1 MAKKPLPI
9 DTGSSSSIRR
19 PAEQD
24 VLSILRSA
32 TAGMPS
38 LTNPQGGAV
47 GMPAVHAA
55 PSSPETTPSGSIEI
69 LPPES
74 KPESVADYVAAISR
88 LYDEA
93 EQRFVQIG
101 RHLIEAKAR
110 LQHGEWSKMV
120 ALLPFSHRTATML
133 MTAARAI
140 TNRTIAPE
148 RAPRSWANVYLLA
161 SMSDEERRLAE
172 ESNLIRPD
180 VTRREILAFR
190 RHVSGGGE
198 GDGDSMAD
206 AMDSVAA
213 EIARLLQEKAR
224 IEARLAELQ
233 GNRIAETVEA
243 DD

>member
-1 MAKKPLPI
+1 VAKKPLPI
-9 DTGSSSSIRR
+9 DTGSSPSST
-19 PAEQD
+19 AAGQD
-24 VLSILRSA
+24 VISILRSA

-47 GMPAVHAA
+47 GKPAVPTSPW
-55 PSSPETTPSGSIEI
+55 PSETTSSGSIEI
-69 LPPES
+69 LPPEG
-74 KPESVADYVAAISR
+74 KPDSVADYVTTISR

-93 EQRFVQIG
+93 EERFVQIG

-140 TNRTIAPE
+140 TNRTIAPD

-161 SMSDEERRLAE
+161 SMSEEERKLAE
-172 ESNLIRPD
+172 ERDLIRPD

-190 RHVSGGGE
+190 RQVSGGGQGG
-198 GDGDSMAD
+198 GDIMSE
-206 AMDSVAA
+206 AMDSVSE

-233 GNRIAETVEA
+233 GSRDTKAVEA

>member
-1 MAKKPLPI
+1 VAKKPLPI
-9 DTGSSSSIRR
+9 DTGSSPSISA
-19 PAEQD
+19 PAGQD
-24 VLSILRSA
+24 VISILRSA

-47 GMPAVHAA
+47 GTPAVPAV
-55 PSSPETTPSGSIEI
+55 SSQSEMTPSGSIEI
-69 LPPES
+69 LPPAG
-74 KPESVADYVAAISR
+74 KPESVADYVTTISR

-93 EQRFVQIG
+93 EERFVQIG

-161 SMSDEERRLAE
+161 SMSDEERKLAE
-172 ESNLIRPD
+172 ERDLIRPD

-190 RHVSGGGE
+190 RQISGAGE
-198 GDGDSMAD
+198 GGDDPMSD
-206 AMDSVAA
+206 AMDSVAK

-233 GNRIAETVEA
+233 GNRIAEAVEA

>member
-9 DTGSSSSIRR
+9 DTGSSPSSA
-19 PAEQD
+19 PAGQD
-24 VLSILRSA
+24 VISILRSA

-47 GMPAVHAA
+47 GKSAV
-55 PSSPETTPSGSIEI
+55 PTSPLLSERTSGSIEI
-69 LPPES
+69 LPPEG
-74 KPESVADYVAAISR
+74 KPDSVADYVTTISR

-93 EQRFVQIG
+93 EERFVQIG

-161 SMSDEERRLAE
+161 SMSEDERKLAE
-172 ESNLIRPD
+172 ERDLIRPD

-190 RHVSGGGE
+190 RQVSGGGQG
-198 GDGDSMAD
+198 GDDLMSE
-206 AMDSVAA
+206 AMDSVAE

-233 GNRIAETVEA
+233 GSRVAATVEA

>member
-9 DTGSSSSIRR
+9 DTGSSPSSA
-19 PAEQD
+19 PAGQD
-24 VLSILRSA
+24 VISILRSA

-47 GMPAVHAA
+47 GKSAV
-55 PSSPETTPSGSIEI
+55 PTSPLLSERTSGSIEI
-69 LPPES
+69 LPPEG
-74 KPESVADYVAAISR
+74 KPDSVADYVTTISR

-93 EQRFVQIG
+93 EERFVQIG

-161 SMSDEERRLAE
+161 SMSEEERKLAE
-172 ESNLIRPD
+172 ERDLIRPD

-190 RHVSGGGE
+190 RQVSGGGQG
-198 GDGDSMAD
+198 GDDLMSE
-206 AMDSVAA
+206 AMDSVAE

-233 GNRIAETVEA
+233 GSRVAATVEA
-243 DD
+243 DG

>member
-1 MAKKPLPI
+1 VAKKPLPI
-9 DTGSSSSIRR
+9 DTGSSPSSA
-19 PAEQD
+19 PAGQD
-24 VLSILRSA
+24 VISILRSA

-47 GMPAVHAA
+47 GKSAV
-55 PSSPETTPSGSIEI
+55 PTSPLLSERTSGSIEI
-69 LPPES
+69 LPPEG
-74 KPESVADYVAAISR
+74 KPDSVADYVTTISR

-93 EQRFVQIG
+93 EERFVQIG

-161 SMSDEERRLAE
+161 SMSEEERKLAE
-172 ESNLIRPD
+172 ERDLIRPD

-190 RHVSGGGE
+190 RQVSGGGQG
-198 GDGDSMAD
+198 GDDLMSE
-206 AMDSVAA
+206 AMDSVAE

-233 GNRIAETVEA
+233 GSRVAATVEA

>member
-9 DTGSSSSIRR
+9 DTGSSPSSA
-19 PAEQD
+19 PAGQD
-24 VLSILRSA
+24 VISILRSA

-47 GMPAVHAA
+47 GMPAV
-55 PSSPETTPSGSIEI
+55 PTSPLLSKTTSSGSIEI
-69 LPPES
+69 LPPEG
-74 KPESVADYVAAISR
+74 KPDSVADYVTTISR

-93 EQRFVQIG
+93 EERFVQIG

-140 TNRTIAPE
+140 TNRTIAPD

-161 SMSDEERRLAE
+161 SMSEEERKLAE
-172 ESNLIRPD
+172 ERDLIRPD

-190 RHVSGGGE
+190 RQVSGGGQG
-198 GDGDSMAD
+198 GDDHMSE
-206 AMDSVAA
+206 AMDSVAE
-213 EIARLLQEKAR
+213 EIARLLHEKAR

-233 GNRIAETVEA
+233 GSRVAGTAEA

>member
-9 DTGSSSSIRR
+9 DTGSSPSSA
-19 PAEQD
+19 PAGQD
-24 VLSILRSA
+24 VISILRSA

-47 GMPAVHAA
+47 GKSAV
-55 PSSPETTPSGSIEI
+55 PTSPLLSERTSGSIEI
-69 LPPES
+69 LPPEG
-74 KPESVADYVAAISR
+74 KPDSVADYVTTISR

-93 EQRFVQIG
+93 EERFVQIG

-161 SMSDEERRLAE
+161 SMSEDERKLAE
-172 ESNLIRPD
+172 ERDLIRPD

-190 RHVSGGGE
+190 RQVSGGGQG
-198 GDGDSMAD
+198 GDDLISE
-206 AMDSVAA
+206 AMDSVAE

-233 GNRIAETVEA
+233 GSRVAATVEA

>member
-9 DTGSSSSIRR
+9 DTGSSPSSA
-19 PAEQD
+19 PAGQD
-24 VLSILRSA
+24 VISILRSA

-47 GMPAVHAA
+47 GKSAV
-55 PSSPETTPSGSIEI
+55 PTSPLLSERTSGSIEI
-69 LPPES
+69 LPPEG
-74 KPESVADYVAAISR
+74 KPDSVADYVTTISR

-93 EQRFVQIG
+93 EERFVQIG

-161 SMSDEERRLAE
+161 SMSEEERKLAE
-172 ESNLIRPD
+172 ERDLIRPD

-190 RHVSGGGE
+190 RQVSGGGQG
-198 GDGDSMAD
+198 GDDLMSE
-206 AMDSVAA
+206 AMDSVAE

-233 GNRIAETVEA
+233 GSRVAATVEA

>member
-1 MAKKPLPI
+1 VAKKPLPI
-9 DTGSSSSIRR
+9 DTGSSPSSA
-19 PAEQD
+19 PAGQD
-24 VLSILRSA
+24 VISILRSA

-47 GMPAVHAA
+47 GKSAV
-55 PSSPETTPSGSIEI
+55 PTSPLLSERTSGSIEI
-69 LPPES
+69 LPPEG
-74 KPESVADYVAAISR
+74 KPDSVADYVTTISR

-93 EQRFVQIG
+93 EERFVQIG

-161 SMSDEERRLAE
+161 SMSEDERKLAE
-172 ESNLIRPD
+172 ERDLIRPD

-190 RHVSGGGE
+190 RQVSGGGQG
-198 GDGDSMAD
+198 GDDLMSE
-206 AMDSVAA
+206 AMDSVAE

-233 GNRIAETVEA
+233 GSRVAATVEA